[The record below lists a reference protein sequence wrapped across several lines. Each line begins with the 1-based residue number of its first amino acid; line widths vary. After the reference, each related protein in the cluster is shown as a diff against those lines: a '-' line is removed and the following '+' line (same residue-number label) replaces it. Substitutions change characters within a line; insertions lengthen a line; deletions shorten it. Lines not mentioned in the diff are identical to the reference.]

1 MFTGVVKLAQ
11 IDDYISP
18 SQNCIQ
24 PKIMKKDL
32 VPSDLDE
39 KMLLQQEYVQT
50 TMQIL
55 VNLI

>member
-24 PKIMKKDL
+24 PKIMKT
-32 VPSDLDE
+32 S
-39 KMLLQQEYVQT
+39 
-50 TMQIL
+50 
-55 VNLI
+55 